1 MELPQALFIL
11 VCGLSLMVVLFIGVV
26 VISSITMKR
35 VTAFKSYCDI
45 QFDKISKQIE
55 STNLNTAELTGAV
68 KELNITIK
76 KL

>member
-11 VCGLSLMVVLFIGVV
+11 VYGLSLMVVLFIGVV